1 MKRRISLL
9 LAVVMILGSFSFV
22 FAAEETAEEA
32 AGAFLKEVGVLEGIN
47 GDLKL
52 EDNLRRQ
59 DMVVLVARLHGAEEE
74 AEKFPTEDLT
84 FTDFKDPYYRP
95 IIAWA
100 VANNLIE
107 GHTAERFGFN
117 EDVTAQQYATVLL
130 RALGYNDKVADV
142 EGYAKALE
150 EAKKLG
156 ILEGIK
162 VENSTAVTRGQMSLM
177 TYNALGVTMKDS
189 DETLAEKLGIKMPE
203 PDELKVEEVY
213 TENLKEVVVELSNA
227 KLADKEKLADANNY
241 KLTGNVIEKA
251 TLEGNNVTLLLKE
264 ALVKGREYELVI
276 RGIDKAINN
285 KFKFKANDNTIPKV
299 EEVVVLGEYGI
310 KVITSEPVANVKER
324 NFLVDGKNIAMEVE
338 QYGRAIILTPYHKA
352 SFPENAK
359 ALTVKGLE
367 DYAGYKSVEEEF
379 EIEVKK
385 DAEAPKVVDVIGRGN
400 KVEVVFDKDIYNNSI
415 DAYYSRVYV
424 GNISYES
431 GRHSVYAEDAE
442 KVDTNR
448 VVYTFKD
455 ELPRRTVVTIV
466 DVENHSQVAMEK
478 TTMEVR
484 EVLDNVEPEIIDK
497 KVYTDPK
504 GTATIKLY
512 FNKDVKGSFKES
524 SKTEFVAK
532 DHFTLY
538 EREVLNRNILEHKI
552 DSVEYEKDREDVI
565 VVELSGL
572 KVNNKD
578 KDYNYIL
585 EVVGFVD
592 ASSLRN
598 KMYRDYVDFDIK
610 PATTAFK
617 VLDVVV
623 NEKRAETEITVVFNK
638 AVDRTLAEDP
648 TNYIFKHTNGARYD
662 VKDLKGD
669 IVTERNGKEVTLILP
684 EFNPEKYDNLRI
696 LDTIKDKDGNRLAE
710 VAIYVFGENYEALV
724 KRAEKAEKDAKE
736 LLDVS
741 NDKTANEKALQAA
754 YDKLVK
760 LDYSDVKTHD
770 ELVKAVEEVEKYIG
784 KVEDEREEDE
794 ANKEKEDKE
803 KVIKVEKL
811 INALPDVDKLTLEDK
826 EKVMEANEAFE
837 ALGNLKE
844 KVDAKLAK
852 KLADAVKKIQ
862 DLEEAEE
869 KALDDEINK
878 YVDSKDVLATVEV
891 GTEISLLAEGEEANK
906 DIKVSYA
913 IEKGADY
920 LAIKDGKLVLKSKVE
935 TDFSAKVKVT
945 LTMGEKTREK
955 LVTVVLKAESEP
967 EPTPIEGTFKSTG
980 NIGIAPDTTGEAAGK
995 IYAEYELLDN
1005 EGNRISLAEGN
1016 VEYIKVKDG
1025 EEWKELIANTDQTL
1039 WFNVETEKGKSEYK
1053 IETKEG
1059 EVYTA
1064 TLDWL
1069 DEINQVQFIAT
1080 GREGTRPGTEDKYVE
1095 YKLEG
1100 ISLAEDNVTLIA
1112 QKVEEKWVE
1121 LEPNTDE
1128 TLWFKKD
1135 KNSGQYEFF
1144 IVTKEGTMYKAT
1156 LDWTQS

>member
-156 ILEGIK
+156 ILEGVK

-431 GRHSVYAEDAE
+431 GRHSIYAEDAE

-512 FNKDVKGSFKES
+512 FNKDVKGSFEGN
-524 SKTEFVAK
+524 SKTKFVAK

-617 VLDVVV
+617 VVDVYVSAQT
-623 NEKRAETEITVVFNK
+623 KARTEITIEFNK

-662 VKDLKGD
+662 VKDLGGD
-669 IVTERNGKEVTLILP
+669 IVTERNGKDVTLILP
-684 EFNPEKYDNLRI
+684 EFNPDRYEELRI
-696 LDTIKDKDGNRLAE
+696 LDTLKDKDGSRLNKE
-710 VAIYVFGENYEALV
+710 TSYKFGANYSVLV
-724 KRAEKAEKDAKE
+724 ERAEKAEKDAKE
-736 LLDVS
+736 LLDIS
-741 NDKTANEKALQAA
+741 NNETANEKALQAA

-770 ELVKAVEEVEKYIG
+770 ELVEAIEEVEKYIG
-784 KVEDEREEDE
+784 KVEDEREEAAAD
-794 ANKEKEDKE
+794 KEKADKE
-803 KVIKVEKL
+803 KVVKVEKL
-811 INALPDVDKLTLEDK
+811 IEALPAEKDLKLADK
-826 EKVMEANEAFE
+826 EKVVKARTELT
-837 ALGNLKE
+837 ALGEELGASVSKE
-844 KVDAKLAK
+844 LVTKLERAEAKIAE
-852 KLADAVKKIQ
+852 
-862 DLEEAEE
+862 LEEARNTALTEE
-869 KALDDEINK
+869 LAKYEGTALS
-878 YVDSKDVLATVEV
+878 VDVAIGD
-891 GTEISLLAEGEEANK
+891 EISLLKEDAEVNE
-906 DIKVSYA
+906 DIKVSY
-913 IEKGADY
+913 IIVKGADY
-920 LAIKDGKLVLKSKVE
+920 LEIKDGKLVVKAEIDENFAADIKVVLE
-935 TDFSAKVKVT
+935 LDGKTVESDVLKVT
-945 LTMGEKTREK
+945 
-955 LVTVVLKAESEP
+955 AE
-967 EPTPIEGTFKSTG
+967 
-980 NIGIAPDTTGEAAGK
+980 
-995 IYAEYELLDN
+995 
-1005 EGNRISLAEGN
+1005 
-1016 VEYIKVKDG
+1016 
-1025 EEWKELIANTDQTL
+1025 
-1039 WFNVETEKGKSEYK
+1039 
-1053 IETKEG
+1053 
-1059 EVYTA
+1059 
-1064 TLDWL
+1064 
-1069 DEINQVQFIAT
+1069 
-1080 GREGTRPGTEDKYVE
+1080 
-1095 YKLEG
+1095 
-1100 ISLAEDNVTLIA
+1100 
-1112 QKVEEKWVE
+1112 
-1121 LEPNTDE
+1121 
-1128 TLWFKKD
+1128 
-1135 KNSGQYEFF
+1135 
-1144 IVTKEGTMYKAT
+1144 
-1156 LDWTQS
+1156 